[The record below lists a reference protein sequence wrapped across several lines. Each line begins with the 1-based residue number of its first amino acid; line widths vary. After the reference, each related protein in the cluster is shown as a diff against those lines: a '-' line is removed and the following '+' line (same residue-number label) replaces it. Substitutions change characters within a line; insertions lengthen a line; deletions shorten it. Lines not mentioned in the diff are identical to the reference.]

1 MRESRWYLRTQND
14 TFGPESEAKLIEWAK
29 LGRIQPGQEISDD
42 NVIWH
47 RVEDMAFLD
56 MRFSIDIG
64 DGNPRGPFNRAAAE
78 ALLASGRLPKTSTLV
93 EVREPFPAEAGR
105 EPVGENLPVEEPAP
119 VEEPGEVGAEESPV
133 VTPEEPTPE
142 VKVIEKVVGFAL
154 ENGFSIHNLEYSPIK
169 GPEGNIE
176 YLVYIEKSEN
186 PQKEESVD
194 IHAVVEAAHGE
205 LDK

>member
-14 TFGPESEAKLIEWAK
+14 TFGPESEAKLIEWAR

-93 EVREPFPAEAGR
+93 EVREPFPA
-105 EPVGENLPVEEPAP
+105 
-119 VEEPGEVGAEESPV
+119 
-133 VTPEEPTPE
+133 
-142 VKVIEKVVGFAL
+142 
-154 ENGFSIHNLEYSPIK
+154 
-169 GPEGNIE
+169 
-176 YLVYIEKSEN
+176 
-186 PQKEESVD
+186 
-194 IHAVVEAAHGE
+194 
-205 LDK
+205 